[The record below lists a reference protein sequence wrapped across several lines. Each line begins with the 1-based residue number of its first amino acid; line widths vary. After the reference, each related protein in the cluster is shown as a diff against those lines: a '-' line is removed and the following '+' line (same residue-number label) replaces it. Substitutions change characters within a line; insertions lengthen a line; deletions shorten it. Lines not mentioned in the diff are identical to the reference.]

1 MTRKIVKRSTFLNP
15 HKYYK
20 ILRKDIFVVH
30 SLFYQ
35 FQRFFRLLFS
45 CEVASQIDVIDGA
58 AVATSKVKCVIH
70 SIDCNYRQW
79 RELAA
84 KVNILITFVPI

>member
-1 MTRKIVKRSTFLNP
+1 MRINTTKKFEKTFLWFI
-15 HKYYK
+15 HY
-20 ILRKDIFVVH
+20 
-30 SLFYQ
+30 FYQ

-45 CEVASQIDVIDGA
+45 CEVTSQIDVIDGA

-70 SIDCNYRQW
+70 SIDGNYKKWQ
-79 RELAA
+79 ELAA